1 MGHREPERRRADPV
15 RRGAAPDRRREA
27 RAERAHELQGQW
39 HPGRRADDRA
49 QGGGPDDQRRAAR
62 QPRREHRQGGDRSH
76 RAVLREGG
84 DQVTE
89 QALTRATIPAGTR
102 RRRPSLLPWILPAV
116 IVALWWGS
124 VSLGVFETYQVP
136 PPPVVLDAAIAMWR
150 RGLLQQDLLA
160 TIARVLEGFPLGS
173 LVAIALGT
181 LTGLSARAER
191 ALEPTLQALRSVP
204 TLGWWSMLL
213 LWFGMDD
220 PPRVILV
227 AIGAFFPV
235 YVNLVAG
242 VSGVDRKLVD
252 VARVFDL
259 SEFEIAR
266 RVVLPAA
273 LPELLTGLRLGATQ
287 SWLFVVV
294 AEFFGTSSGLGF
306 RLTDSQQST
315 RVDLMFVAIVAL
327 AVLGK
332 LTDTLIR
339 VVERRVLRWRDT
351 LGEARR

>member
-1 MGHREPERRRADPV
+1 M
-15 RRGAAPDRRREA
+15 
-27 RAERAHELQGQW
+27 
-39 HPGRRADDRA
+39 
-49 QGGGPDDQRRAAR
+49 
-62 QPRREHRQGGDRSH
+62 
-76 RAVLREGG
+76 
-84 DQVTE
+84 
-89 QALTRATIPAGTR
+89 R

-160 TIARVLEGFPLGS
+160 TIVRVLEGFTLGS

-181 LTGLSARAER
+181 LTGLSVRAER
-191 ALEPTLQALRSVP
+191 ALEPTLQALRTVP
-204 TLGWWSMLL
+204 TLAWGPLLL
-213 LWFGMDD
+213 LWFGIDD

-242 VSGVDRKLVD
+242 VTGVDRKLVD

-294 AEFFGTSSGLGF
+294 AEFFGASSGLGF

-327 AVLGK
+327 AVLGR